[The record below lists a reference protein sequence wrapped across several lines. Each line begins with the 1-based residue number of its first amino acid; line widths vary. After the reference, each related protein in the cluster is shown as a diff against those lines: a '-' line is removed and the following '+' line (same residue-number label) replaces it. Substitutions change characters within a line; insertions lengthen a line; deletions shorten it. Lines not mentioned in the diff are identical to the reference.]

1 MLPGFKSRR
10 RRHMWVAFVVGSL
23 PCSERFY
30 SGFPFSSKTNFFKFH
45 FCQESGRRRTTHLSI
60 VISLCQDF
68 YIYLFFFCFVLFSS
82 PFCAHGALTHRELYF
97 VLKVTEMVYVHSK
110 MMIVDD
116 NTVIIGSGIVYKYVP
131 CPLYT
136 IVPRSVDGHYRL
148 MKTCS
153 ARSKRRDH
161 FL

>member
-1 MLPGFKSRR
+1 MGCVCCR
-10 RRHMWVAFVVGSL
+10 
-23 PCSERFY
+23 
-30 SGFPFSSKTNFFKFH
+30 FSSLLREVLFRFSLLLKNQLFQIVTSAINQVDEELLTSK
-45 FCQESGRRRTTHLSI
+45 SLSVYVKI
-60 VISLCQDF
+60 FIF
-68 YIYLFFFCFVLFSS
+68 IYSFFVLFLS

-136 IVPRSVDGHYRL
+136 IVPRSVDGHHRL